1 MPLLPPCELK
11 PIQLG
16 VKIAGLE
23 SGSTAGLQIGP
34 TYKFPKRQKRNEDN
48 MSTKHDVAV
57 ELAGG
62 KRLVFETGRMA
73 KQASGAALVS
83 TGDTVVLATAVAS
96 PDPREGIDFFPLTVD
111 YREYTYAG
119 GRIPGGFIKRE
130 GRPSE
135 KEILTARQIDRPIRP
150 LFPDG
155 FRNETQVI
163 ALVFSADK
171 ENDPDVI
178 AINAAAAAV
187 ALSDIPFSSTV
198 AAVRVGRVNGEFV
211 VNPTYS
217 ERAATTVNIMVVGH
231 KDGIVMIEAGAKQET
246 EEVILAAIEFAHG
259 EIKKI
264 VAAIEELVAKAGK
277 KKREFK
283 APEFDEA
290 HYNEL
295 KAKIGERLTDALD
308 TKTHGKTESYALIDA
323 IKKELAAELPADDPA
338 AKKKLAHYYELL
350 RERIFR
356 EQVTKDRIRPDRR
369 AFDEIRPITIE
380 TGVLPRTHGSA
391 LFTRG
396 ETQALVT
403 ATLGTADDG
412 QRLESYEGEQ
422 KKNFMLHYNFP
433 PFSVGETGR
442 MTGVGRREVGHGAL
456 AERAIS
462 AVLPELDESPY
473 SMRVVSDIL
482 ESNGSS
488 SMASVCGASLA
499 LFDSG
504 IPLKGAV
511 AGIAMGLVKE
521 GDDYAILTDIAGA
534 EDHYGDMDFKVA
546 GTRKGITALQMDIK
560 IGGLTR
566 EILEQAMEQ
575 ARRGRLFLLDK
586 MDAELDGPRK
596 ERSQYAPRI
605 ETLQIPVEKIRDLI
619 GKGGATIRG
628 IVEQTGAKID
638 VDDSGKVSVAS
649 SDGEGLKKALAMI
662 NDVTAVPELGK
673 SYLGK
678 VVRLAEFG
686 AFVELFPG
694 TDGLLHI
701 SEIAE
706 HRVKEVKDEL
716 REGDQVMV
724 KVLAI
729 EGNRI
734 KLSRKALIKEQKAK
748 LAHLAPPEGG
758 ESGEEAPREAAP
770 REVAPRETVPQVQK
784 PRHEF
789 DERQPSSN
797 QSTILIEGGD
807 DFDEEGTEEIDE
819 STEPN
824 FNRADGAA
832 TPVQAAG
839 GSSYAGGG
847 GRPEQNNRRR
857 RRRRGGP
864 PRPGGGQR

>member
-1 MPLLPPCELK
+1 
-11 PIQLG
+11 
-16 VKIAGLE
+16 
-23 SGSTAGLQIGP
+23 
-34 TYKFPKRQKRNEDN
+34 
-48 MSTKHDVAV
+48 MSKHEVTV

-73 KQASGAALVS
+73 KQASGAALVT
-83 TGDTVVLATAVAS
+83 TGETVVLATAVAS

-135 KEILTARQIDRPIRP
+135 KEVLTCRQIDRPIRP

-171 ENDPDVI
+171 ANDPDVI
-178 AINAAAAAV
+178 GINAAAAAL
-187 ALSDIPFSSTV
+187 ALSDIPFSATV
-198 AAVRVGRVNGEFV
+198 GAVRVGRVNGEFV
-211 VNPTYS
+211 INPTYA
-217 ERAATTVNIMVVGH
+217 ERAETTVNIMVVGH
-231 KDGIVMIEAGAKQET
+231 KDGIVMIESGAKEET
-246 EEVILAAIEFAHG
+246 EEVILAAIEFAHT

-264 VAAIEELVAKAGK
+264 VIAIDELVALAGK
-277 KKREFK
+277 PKRAFT
-283 APEFDEA
+283 APTTDEA
-290 HYNEL
+290 YYEEL
-295 KAKIGERLTDALD
+295 KAKIGDRLKDALD
-308 TKTHGKTESYALIDA
+308 TKKYGKTDSYALVKK
-323 IKKELAAELPADDPA
+323 IKDELAAELPADDPA
-338 AKKKLAHYYELL
+338 AKKRLSTYYELL
-350 RERIFR
+350 RERTFR
-356 EQVTKDRIRPDRR
+356 EQVTKERIRPDRR
-369 AFDEIRPITIE
+369 AFDEIREITIE
-380 TGVLPRTHGSA
+380 TSVLPRTHGSA

-412 QRLESYEGEQ
+412 QRLESYEGEK

-442 MTGVGRREVGHGAL
+442 MTGTGRREIGHGAL
-456 AERAIS
+456 AERAIT
-462 AVLPELDESPY
+462 AVLPTADESPY
-473 SMRVVSDIL
+473 SIRIVSDIL

-499 LFDSG
+499 LYDSG
-504 IPLKGAV
+504 IALKGAV
-511 AGIAMGLVKE
+511 AGVAMGLVKE
-521 GDDYAILTDIAGA
+521 GDEYAILTDIAGA

-566 EILEQAMEQ
+566 EILEQAMAQ
-575 ARRGRLFLLDK
+575 AKRGRLFLLDK
-586 MDAELDGPRK
+586 MDAVLDGPRT
-596 ERSQYAPRI
+596 ERSAYAPRI
-605 ETLQIPVEKIRDLI
+605 ETIMIPTDKIRDLI

-628 IVEQTGAKID
+628 IIEQTGAKID
-638 VDDSGKVSVAS
+638 VDDTGKVSVAS
-649 SDGEGLKKALAMI
+649 SDADGLKKALEI
-662 NDVTAVPELGK
+662 IGNITAVPEIGK
-673 SYLGK
+673 VYLGK

-734 KLSRKALIKEQKAK
+734 KLSRKALIREQKAK
-748 LAHLAPPEGG
+748 LAQSNPGAAAETEESGGDAEPQAAAYSAPAAPP
-758 ESGEEAPREAAP
+758 R
-770 REVAPRETVPQVQK
+770 
-784 PRHEF
+784 PRHEY
-789 DERQPSSN
+789 DDKQPRSN

-807 DFDEEGTEEIDE
+807 FDEDDE
-819 STEPN
+819 SVEVEEGDEPN
-824 FNRADGAA
+824 FNRADGV
-832 TPVQAAG
+832 PVAVGAPAGAPRPAGAG
-839 GSSYAGGG
+839 GAGD
-847 GRPEQNNRRR
+847 NNRRR
-857 RRRRGGP
+857 RRRRPGGGSGSG
-864 PRPGGGQR
+864 PRPGGGGHRA

>member
-1 MPLLPPCELK
+1 
-11 PIQLG
+11 
-16 VKIAGLE
+16 
-23 SGSTAGLQIGP
+23 
-34 TYKFPKRQKRNEDN
+34 
-48 MSTKHDVAV
+48 MSKHEVAV

-73 KQASGAALVS
+73 KQASGAALVT
-83 TGDTVVLATAVAS
+83 TGETVVLATAVAS

-111 YREYTYAG
+111 YREFTSAG

-135 KEILTARQIDRPIRP
+135 KEILTCRQIDRPIRP

-171 ENDPDVI
+171 ENDPDVVG
-178 AINAAAAAV
+178 INAAACAL
-187 ALSDIPFSSTV
+187 ALSDIPFSATIG
-198 AAVRVGRVNGEFV
+198 AVRVGRVDGEFV
-211 VNPTYS
+211 INPTYAES
-217 ERAATTVNIMVVGH
+217 AASSVNILVVAH
-231 KDGIVMIEAGAKQET
+231 KDGIVMIESGAQEET
-246 EEVILAAIEFAHG
+246 EEVILEAIEFAHT

-264 VAAIEELVAKAGK
+264 VIAIDELVAVAGK
-277 KKREFK
+277 TKRTFTP
-283 APEFDEA
+283 PEFDQA
-290 HYNEL
+290 YFDQLFAKAGDRL
-295 KAKIGERLTDALD
+295 KDVLD
-308 TKTHGKTESYALIDA
+308 TKAHAKLDSQILVKK
-323 IKKELAAELPADDPA
+323 IKDELAAELPADDPN
-338 AKKKLAHYYELL
+338 AKKKLATYYEHL

-369 AFDEIRPITIE
+369 AFDEIREITIE
-380 TGVLPRTHGSA
+380 HSVLPRTHGSA

-403 ATLGTADDG
+403 ATLGTADEG
-412 QRLESYEGEQ
+412 QRLESYEGE
-422 KKNFMLHYNFP
+422 KKKAFMLHYNFP
-433 PFSVGETGR
+433 PFCVGETGR
-442 MTGVGRREVGHGAL
+442 MTGTGRREIGHGAL

-462 AVLPELDESPY
+462 AVLPSAEESPY
-473 SMRVVSDIL
+473 TIRIVSEIL

-488 SMASVCGASLA
+488 SMATVCGASLA
-499 LFDSG
+499 LFDAG
-504 IPLKGAV
+504 IALKGAV
-511 AGIAMGLVKE
+511 AGVAMGLVKE

-566 EILEQAMEQ
+566 EILQQAMEQ
-575 ARRGRLFLLDK
+575 ARKGRLFLLDK
-586 MDAELDGPRK
+586 MDAVLDGPSK

-605 ETLQIPVEKIRDLI
+605 ETVMIPTDKIRDLI
-619 GKGGATIRG
+619 GKGGATIRS
-628 IVEQTGAKID
+628 IIEQTGAKID
-638 VDDSGKVSVAS
+638 VDDTGRVNVAS
-649 SDGEGLKKALAMI
+649 CDSEGLKKALELI
-662 NDVTAVPELGK
+662 GNITAVPEVGK
-673 SYLGK
+673 VYLGK

-748 LAHLAPPEGG
+748 LVGTVPAETSEVEIEA
-758 ESGEEAPREAAP
+758 SEAPATP
-770 REVAPRETVPQVQK
+770 TK
-784 PRHEF
+784 PRNEF
-789 DERQPSSN
+789 DERQPTSN
-797 QSTILIEGGD
+797 QSTILIEGGE
-807 DFDEEGTEEIDE
+807 DFDEVEGEEFDE
-819 STEPN
+819 ENEPN
-824 FNRADGAA
+824 FNRAEGAPVPATTAAGAA
-832 TPVQAAG
+832 RPAGAANN
-839 GSSYAGGG
+839 
-847 GRPEQNNRRR
+847 NNRRR
-857 RRRRGGP
+857 RRRRPGGP
-864 PRPGGGQR
+864 GSGGGRGPAQA